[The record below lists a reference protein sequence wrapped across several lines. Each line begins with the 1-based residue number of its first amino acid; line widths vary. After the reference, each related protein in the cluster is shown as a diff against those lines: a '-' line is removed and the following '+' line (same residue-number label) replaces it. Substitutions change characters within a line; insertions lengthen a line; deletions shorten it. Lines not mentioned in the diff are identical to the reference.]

1 MKNHQ
6 PTIVD
11 IAKQLGISKSTVSR
25 ALTGHPNISKETQ
38 KRVLELAQQLD
49 YQRNTLALSLAK
61 HQSFSLGMVVPELL
75 SSFFSF
81 ALIGA
86 QEQASK
92 AGYTLFICQSGESY
106 QTEVANVR
114 ALAERQM
121 DGMIASLSKETTDIE
136 HLRNLQR
143 KGIPLVMFNRVSAE
157 LDVSKVVVNDRE
169 GAFQAVEHLILAGY
183 KRIAHLAGPKN
194 LLISQNRLNG
204 YLDALKVYQLPV
216 EEELIAGY
224 DLSKGQARVALMKLL
239 DLPQLPDA
247 IFCINDPTAIEVMQ
261 ILKVRGIKIPDD
273 IALVGFSDDPSS
285 SLVEPALTT
294 VAQPVVEMGQVAA
307 QMLIA
312 QIQEAPEKFVP
323 ETRVLKT
330 KLIVRRSS
338 VKNGF

>member
-6 PTIVD
+6 PTIID

-38 KRVLELAQQLD
+38 KRVLELAQRLD
-49 YQRNTLALSLAK
+49 YQKNTLALSLAK

-75 SSFFSF
+75 ASFFSF
-81 ALIGA
+81 AIIGA
-86 QEQASK
+86 QEVASK
-92 AGYTLFICQSGESY
+92 AGYTLFICQSNESY
-106 QTEVANVR
+106 QTEIANVK
-114 ALAERQM
+114 ALAERQI
-121 DGMIASLSKETTDIE
+121 DGIITSLSKETTDIE
-136 HLRNLQR
+136 HLKNLQR

-157 LDVSKVVVNDRE
+157 LEVSKVVVNDRE

-204 YLDALKVYQLPV
+204 YLDALKMYQLPI
-216 EEELIAGY
+216 EEELITSY

-239 DLPQLPDA
+239 DLPQPPDA

-273 IALVGFSDDPSS
+273 IALVGFSDDPAS
-285 SLVEPALTT
+285 SLIEPALTT
-294 VAQPVVEMGQVAA
+294 VAQPIIEMGQVAA
-307 QMLIA
+307 QMLLA
-312 QIQEAPEKFVP
+312 QMQEDPEKFVP
-323 ETRVLKT
+323 ETKVLKT

-338 VKNGF
+338 LKNGF